1 MTTVEL
7 GTKIRYVSDGTVLL
21 QLSGLRWVVRRSSSD
36 WRALDWNYKG
46 AEGSHNY
53 GKDEDAE
60 KRRDEMFNLVI
71 SALEE
76 ASCLGRTTTYMAFK
90 K

>member
-7 GTKIRYVSDGTVLL
+7 GTKIRYVSDGNVLL
-21 QLSGLRWVVRRSSSD
+21 QLSGLRWVVRGSSAEWITLEWS
-36 WRALDWNYKG
+36 YKG
-46 AEGSHNY
+46 AEGSYSY
-53 GKDEDAE
+53 GKGEHAE
-60 KRRDEMFNLVI
+60 KLRDEMFNLVI